1 MLEALKTEALTESFK
16 KYVNTSY
23 DLFKLESAERAAE
36 IGSSLISR
44 FLVGLAS
51 LLFVFFISLWA
62 GFYLS
67 SLFGNNHSGF
77 AIIGGF
83 YFLLCIILIF
93 VRKKMVENHIR
104 DQIIKKIFNKISID
118 RSTI

>member
-1 MLEALKTEALTESFK
+1 MLESLKIEELTESFK
-16 KYVNTSY
+16 KYVASSY

-44 FLVGLAS
+44 FLVLIAAFS
-51 LLFVFFISLWA
+51 FIFFISLWA

-67 SLFGNNHSGF
+67 SLYGNNYSGF

-83 YFLLCIILIF
+83 YFLLCIILLF
-93 VRKKMVENHIR
+93 TRKKLVETPIR
-104 DQIIKKIFNKISID
+104 DQIIRKVFNKITID
-118 RSTI
+118 RKTI